1 MDTRVNSGCPV
12 KRATSCNSSTT
23 TGSAIYAFVPLF
35 KDFAI
40 SFAINPPKLEACSPR
55 GGLFKSFI
63 NASFTSY
70 TPDSIGLTKPP
81 LPTIALISL
90 ISKPAFF
97 NSERMMSFRNWNCE
111 ATFSNLAI
119 SSAECLMF
127 FTNFSVSS
135 SKIAI
140 FVDVEPGLIAR
151 ILNDIVLIVIFNINN
166 YSFSHVL
173 RLQNL

>member
-1 MDTRVNSGCPV
+1 MLR
-12 KRATSCNSSTT
+12 
-23 TGSAIYAFVPLF
+23 
-35 KDFAI
+35 DFAI
-40 SFAINPPKLEACSPR
+40 SFAIRPPKLEACSPR
-55 GGLFKSFI
+55 GGLFKSLI

-90 ISKPAFF
+90 ILNPAFF
-97 NSERMMSFRNWNCE
+97 SSERIISFRNWNCE
-111 ATFSNLAI
+111 ATLSNFAI

-140 FVDVEPGLIAR
+140 FVEVDPGLIAR
-151 ILNDIVLIVIFNINN
+151 ILNDIILIVILNINN
-166 YSFSHVL
+166 YSFSYVM